1 MTKTLNCEVENNI
14 IPVKLSDSYGD
25 LQLPFYASAQAAG
38 MDLLAC
44 IDEDVVIKPL
54 KRVLIPTGLSIA
66 LPEGFEA
73 QIRPRSGLA
82 WKNGITLPNSPG
94 TIDADYRGEISVILL
109 NLGEED
115 FVVSRGM
122 RIAQMVFAKY
132 EICQFKVVETLDETE
147 RGDGGFGHSG
157 VK

>member
-1 MTKTLNCEVENNI
+1 MTKILNCEIENNI
-14 IPVKLSDSYGD
+14 IPVKLSDAYGD
-25 LQLPFYASAQAAG
+25 LKLPFYASKLAAG

-54 KRVLIPTGLSIA
+54 KRALIPTGLSIA

-122 RIAQMVFAKY
+122 RIAQMVFARY
-132 EICQFKVVETLDETE
+132 EICQFKVVESLDETE

>member
-1 MTKTLNCEVENNI
+1 MTKTLNCKVENKI
-14 IPVKLSDSYGD
+14 IPVKLADSYAE
-25 LQLPFYASAQAAG
+25 LPLPFYASEQAAG

-54 KRVLIPTGLSIA
+54 KRALIPTGLSIA
-66 LPEGFEA
+66 LPDGFEA

-82 WKNGITLPNSPG
+82 WKNGITIPNSPG

-122 RIAQMVFAKY
+122 RIAQMVFARY
-132 EICQFKVVETLDETE
+132 EICQFEVVEILDDTE

>member
-14 IPVKLSDSYGD
+14 IPVKLSDAYGD
-25 LQLPFYASAQAAG
+25 LKLPFYASAQAAG

-44 IDEDVVIKPL
+44 IDDDVVIKPL
-54 KRVLIPTGLSIA
+54 KRALIPTGLSIA

-115 FVVSRGM
+115 FVVTRGM
-122 RIAQMVFAKY
+122 RIAQMVFARY
-132 EICQFKVVETLDETE
+132 EICQFKVVETLDDTE